1 MNKQVQKKES
11 NNAVAIMSQF
21 EGVDTGFEE
30 MSADDL
36 QLPRLKLL
44 QAMSPE
50 LENDDALRAGQVLN
64 SVTGDCIQVRT

>member
-36 QLPRLKLL
+36 
-44 QAMSPE
+44 
-50 LENDDALRAGQVLN
+50 
-64 SVTGDCIQVRT
+64 

>member
-1 MNKQVQKKES
+1 MTKKKQVQTKS
-11 NNAVAIMSQF
+11 NGSAVAILSEF

-30 MSADDL
+30 MGADDL

-50 LENDDALRAGQVLN
+50 IENDEALRAG
-64 SVTGDCIQVRT
+64 